1 MKYCVHGRLRIRNG
15 QSEYPEPTPNIENLN
30 IIFNLYLE
38 GLIKHTNIKYFNEK
52 KLVSFFFTFLIL
64 F

>member
-15 QSEYPEPTPNIENLN
+15 QSEYTEPTRNIENLN

-38 GLIKHTNIKYFNEK
+38 GLIKYTNIKYFNEK
-52 KLVSFFFTFLIL
+52 NLVSFLKKI
-64 F
+64 

>member
-15 QSEYPEPTPNIENLN
+15 QSEYPEPTPNIGNLN

-52 KLVSFFFTFLIL
+52 KIS
-64 F
+64 

>member
-15 QSEYPEPTPNIENLN
+15 QSEYPEPTPSIGNLN

-52 KLVSFFFTFLIL
+52 KNLYRFPSFFFG
-64 F
+64 